1 VHVCHALASF
11 HFPGRVRRTFPHGGG
26 IAAIPEMALIEPIS
40 AEGIGGWQYQ
50 MMLFGNARQLAVRN
64 GVISDHLA
72 GKISY
77 FHALG
82 PFQRQCTGLDLL
94 QAHPRGLLRKFLR
107 GENCVGQGAK

>member
-1 VHVCHALASF
+1 
-11 HFPGRVRRTFPHGGG
+11 
-26 IAAIPEMALIEPIS
+26 MALIEPIS

-107 GENCVGQGAK
+107 VRIVLVKEPSDCPRGFCSAGTA